1 MDIHRLQTL
10 FLLLAVV
17 CIGVFCCTPFA
28 IISKPVAEATQIY
41 AKDAPIMLTVSLLIG
56 VLLFIAVFLY
66 KNLKLQKT
74 VTLVSMVLLAAAIVT
89 GFFIVYSVIP
99 GAQLIIFGGL
109 LLLFAAL
116 VCALAAYRGINR
128 DHKTLKELNSFRLR

>member
-17 CIGVFCCTPFA
+17 CIGVFCCTPFST
-28 IISKPVAEATQIY
+28 ISRPVAEATQIY
-41 AKDAPIMLTVSLLIG
+41 AKDAPILLTVSLLIG
-56 VLLFIAVFLY
+56 ALLFIAIFLY
-66 KNLKLQKT
+66 KNIKLQKT
-74 VTLVSMVLLAAAIVT
+74 VTLISMVLLAAAIVT

-99 GAQLIIFGGL
+99 DAQLIIFGGL

-116 VCALAAYRGINR
+116 ICALAAYRGIRR
-128 DHKTLKELNSFRLR
+128 DHRTLKELNSFRLR

>member
-1 MDIHRLQTL
+1 MDIHRPQTL

-28 IISKPVAEATQIY
+28 TISRPEAEATQIY
-41 AKDAPIMLTVSLLIG
+41 AKDAPILLTVSLLIG
-56 VLLFIAVFLY
+56 ALLFIAIFLY

-74 VTLVSMVLLAAAIVT
+74 VTLISMVLLAAAIVT

-99 GAQLIIFGGL
+99 DAQLIIFGGV

-116 VCALAAYRGINR
+116 ICALAAYRGIRR

>member
-28 IISKPVAEATQIY
+28 TISRPVAEATQIY
-41 AKDAPIMLTVSLLIG
+41 AKDAPILLTVSLLIG
-56 VLLFIAVFLY
+56 ALLFIAIFLY

-99 GAQLIIFGGL
+99 DAQLIVFGGL
-109 LLLFAAL
+109 LLLFVAL
-116 VCALAAYRGINR
+116 ICALAAYRGIRR